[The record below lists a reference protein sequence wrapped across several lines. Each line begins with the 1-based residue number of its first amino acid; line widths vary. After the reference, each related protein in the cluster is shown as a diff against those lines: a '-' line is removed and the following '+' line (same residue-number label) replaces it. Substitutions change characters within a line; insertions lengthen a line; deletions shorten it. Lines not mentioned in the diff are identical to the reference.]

1 MAGGFRSVRFAV
13 VAVLVVYVLLI
24 SGAEAGRPLNIL
36 NPMERFFDGLALGA
50 IKESGPSPGVGHSFT
65 NSVNSLGG
73 RKNSG
78 PSPGVGHRVVTGSG
92 Q

>member
-1 MAGGFRSVRFAV
+1 
-13 VAVLVVYVLLI
+13 
-24 SGAEAGRPLNIL
+24 
-36 NPMERFFDGLALGA
+36 MERFFDGLALGA

>member
-50 IKESGPSPGVGHSFT
+50 IKD
-65 NSVNSLGG
+65 VNSLGG

>member
-1 MAGGFRSVRFAV
+1 
-13 VAVLVVYVLLI
+13 
-24 SGAEAGRPLNIL
+24 
-36 NPMERFFDGLALGA
+36 MERFFDGLALGA

-65 NSVNSLGG
+65 NS
-73 RKNSG
+73 KNSG